1 MWSRRLAAVSNNK
14 TFVFHVLIVITAAI
28 ILHAGQWPALPA
40 IMNRRP
46 LYRWKSF
53 WLGMLML
60 GFLGC
65 AWVRSVGHLDEV
77 AVAVR
82 SSKVVANCASG
93 EIAVTRYPRKM
104 RGWIPEFESA
114 TVNGG
119 FERRWT
125 GPVLRIRIVELPPAG
140 AQLLSLRV
148 GHWFLILLFLVPW
161 VSFLAW
167 RWRRMGRLAAGS
179 AESLERKS
187 V

>member
-1 MWSRRLAAVSNNK
+1 M
-14 TFVFHVLIVITAAI
+14 T
-28 ILHAGQWPALPA
+28 
-40 IMNRRP
+40 RRP
-46 LYRWKSF
+46 VIRWKSF
-53 WLGMLML
+53 WLGLLML

-82 SSKVVANCASG
+82 SSMVVANCASG

-119 FERRWT
+119 FERRWM
-125 GPVLRIRIVELPPAG
+125 GPVLRIRIVDLPPAG

-148 GHWFLILLFLVPW
+148 GHWFLILLFLVSWIP
-161 VSFLAW
+161 FLAW
-167 RWRRMGRLAAGS
+167 RVRKRRRFTA
-179 AESLERKS
+179 
-187 V
+187 

>member
-1 MWSRRLAAVSNNK
+1 
-14 TFVFHVLIVITAAI
+14 
-28 ILHAGQWPALPA
+28 
-40 IMNRRP
+40 MNPRP

-53 WLGMLML
+53 WLGGVVLV
-60 GFLGC
+60 FLGC

-77 AVAVR
+77 AMAVR
-82 SSKVVANCASG
+82 SSKVVGNCASG

-119 FERRWT
+119 FERRWM
-125 GPVLRIRIVELPPAG
+125 GPVLRIRIVDLPPAG

-148 GHWFLILLFLVPW
+148 GHWFLILLFLAPW

-167 RWRRMGRLAAGS
+167 RVRKRRRSTA
-179 AESLERKS
+179 
-187 V
+187 